1 MESTTKYEISFN
13 ENGFQEAHSKLKEQ
27 IADLN
32 ELEALKGKLS
42 DELNI
47 KVTNLDKLEQHLKK
61 KTGFT
66 NLLLASDAL
75 GIKEL
80 YERFISLN
88 SIASIDKKL
97 VAKEGNRFVLKE
109 AVLADLMKD
118 YTFYIPEELRK
129 EFDGL
134 NDVMELLNGLNP
146 VRRRAL
152 VKNAYGEYI
161 INKNIFVSKL

>member
-1 MESTTKYEISFN
+1 MENTSKYEISFN
-13 ENGFQEAHSKLKEQ
+13 EKGFQEAYTKLKEQ
-27 IADLN
+27 IASFN
-32 ELEALKGKLS
+32 ELEAVKSKLS
-42 DELNI
+42 KELNTKVNTLDELE
-47 KVTNLDKLEQHLKK
+47 LHLKQ
-61 KTGFT
+61 KTGFV

-75 GIKEL
+75 GVKKE
-80 YERFISLN
+80 YEQFISLN